1 MPETLRGCLY
11 GDQYIGYPIKFGLT
25 IYRVFALSIK
35 ISPTCLY
42 ETGDISPDRSI
53 VLKRRYIG

>member
-25 IYRVFALSIK
+25 IYRIFALSIK

-42 ETGDISPDRSI
+42 ETGDISPDR
-53 VLKRRYIG
+53 